1 MKTIRYVLTT
11 LLFLTQVAP
20 VFAEKISLRD
30 LSAYLNG
37 IKTAQFEFSQING
50 DGSIS
55 EGKIYIKRPG
65 RMRFEYN
72 PPNNALVLASAGK
85 VGNF

>member
-50 DGSIS
+50 DG
-55 EGKIYIKRPG
+55 
-65 RMRFEYN
+65 
-72 PPNNALVLASAGK
+72 
-85 VGNF
+85 